1 MSDIRSTGSAPPS
14 APAGVHRHAYLLFML
29 PALLPPTAWALAHH
43 DGRWDVWAWYV
54 PFIYFVAIPV
64 VDRLLG
70 RDRRNPSPEQEAA
83 LKNDPYYVALPL
95 LCVPLQLGVLLWG
108 AWVFADAPF
117 GWVGQLGWMVSIGCV
132 GGVLAINT
140 AHELIHKATR
150 MERGAGG
157 VLLASVL
164 YGSFKIEHIYGHHVD
179 VATPADNSTARRGES
194 AYHFIARAFAHNV
207 SKAWALERA
216 NAARLGKPFVWWR
229 SEVVAWFG
237 LSALLALACWVL
249 AGGWHGVLYF
259 AVQAVV
265 AIALLE
271 TINYIEHYGL
281 QRRRL
286 PNGRYE
292 RVDPTHSWNADFL
305 LTNLLLFQL
314 QRHSDH
320 HAHAARR
327 YHLLRHCD
335 EAPQLPYGY
344 ATMMVLAWVPPLWRR
359 VMDPRVDRYQ
369 SALPQAR

>member
-1 MSDIRSTGSAPPS
+1 MSDIRSTATAPASAPP
-14 APAGVHRHAYLLFML
+14 GVHRLAYLLFTL

-43 DGRWDVWAWYV
+43 DGRWDLWAWYV
-54 PFIYFVAIPV
+54 PFIYFVAIPL

-70 RDRRNPSPEQEAA
+70 RDRRNPTPEQEAA
-83 LKNDPYYVALPL
+83 LKNDLYYVVLPL
-95 LCVPLQLGVLLWG
+95 LCVPLQIGVLLWG
-108 AWVFADAPF
+108 AWVYTQAPF
-117 GWVGQLGWMVSIGCV
+117 GWLGQLGWMVSIGCV

-140 AHELIHKATR
+140 AHELIHKPTR
-150 MERGAGG
+150 IERGAGG

-179 VATPADNSTARRGES
+179 VATPADNSTAWRGES
-194 AYHFIARAFAHNV
+194 SYHFIARAFAHNV
-207 SKAWALERA
+207 SRAWALERA
-216 NAARLGKPFVWWR
+216 HAGRLGKPFAWWR
-229 SEVVAWFG
+229 AEVAAWFG
-237 LSALLALACWVL
+237 LSALFAAACWAI
-249 AGGWHGVLYF
+249 AGGWQGLVYF
-259 AVQAVV
+259 GVQAAV

-292 RVDPTHSWNADFL
+292 RVDTTHSWNADFL

-314 QRHSDH
+314 QRHSDR

-327 YHLLRHCD
+327 YHLLRHRD

-344 ATMMVLAWVPPLWRR
+344 ATMMVLAWVPPWWRR

-369 SALPQAR
+369 AALPQAR